1 MNFEMPDIEKIRKE
15 IDEKNAEIEKKGREE
30 IEEEYERLSKQ
41 EKPAEEPKKEEP
53 KEQKERKENGKEG
66 PKEQEEEKEEP
77 EKKKKEGP
85 KEKKGEKEKEP
96 STAKAMEGK
105 EEEPKEEKGEKE
117 KEKEDLEKEITKNF
131 YDELKKIKDTPGL
144 KMEKTEK
151 YFQLIENWQDL
162 ACLDNYKGIKSI
174 FSELDKLKPSIWFYN
189 LKKARITNNVAKSM
203 ASNYEEWDL
212 EDKEKLKII
221 KNFVNKQSKEKNF
234 LSSFFYSRDKTL
246 KEIAQILALED
257 IPFKGNIEV
266 IVKEIENPDIKSK
279 TIESMADIEKQSIE
293 KKKQSLQNLKED
305 MKHDKLP
312 PDKII
317 IELFKKLGVDSKA
330 ASEILPKL
338 VNTLENPEVQ
348 KEFEELSKTKEFQKF
363 KDTIEKVTKG
373 EEGKEIP
380 EAVKKVKEHIKD
392 EKESP
397 WKTAFGVAGWSI
409 LLFLVLFML
418 AELKGV
424 DLLTGVA
431 GGKKKKIG

>member
-1 MNFEMPDIEKIRKE
+1 MGIEIPNININEVRKE
-15 IDEKNAEIEKKGREE
+15 IDEKNAEMEKRERE
-30 IEEEYERLSKQ
+30 KIKEEYERLSKQ
-41 EKPAEEPKKEEP
+41 EKPTEKPIEEKPVEEKKEEI
-53 KEQKERKENGKEG
+53 KEKGKEIV
-66 PKEQEEEKEEP
+66 ENE
-77 EKKKKEGP
+77 
-85 KEKKGEKEKEP
+85 
-96 STAKAMEGK
+96 
-105 EEEPKEEKGEKE
+105 KEEKGKEEKKESEE
-117 KEKEDLEKEITKNF
+117 KEKEDLEKEITANL
-131 YDELKKIKDTPGL
+131 YDEFKKIKDTPGL

-162 ACLDNYKGIKSI
+162 AYLDNYKGIKNI

-221 KNFVNKQSKEKNF
+221 KNFVNKQSKGKNF
-234 LSSFFYSRDKTL
+234 LSSFFYSKDKTL
-246 KEIAQILALED
+246 KEIAQILSLED

-293 KKKQSLQNLKED
+293 KKKQSLQALKRD
-305 MKHDKLP
+305 MKLDKLP

-317 IELFKKLGVDSKA
+317 IELFKKLGIDSEA
-330 ASEILPKL
+330 ASEILSKL
-338 VNTLENPEVQ
+338 VNASENPEVQ
-348 KEFEELSKTKEFQKF
+348 KKFEELSKTKEFQKL
-363 KDTIEKVTKG
+363 KDTIEKVTKA

-380 EAVKKVKEHIKD
+380 EDLKKVKEYIKD
-392 EKESP
+392 EKKESP

-431 GGKKKKIG
+431 GGKKKKLDKK

>member
-1 MNFEMPDIEKIRKE
+1 MGIEIPNININEVRKE
-15 IDEKNAEIEKKGREE
+15 IDEKNAEMEKRERE
-30 IEEEYERLSKQ
+30 KIKEEYERLSKQ
-41 EKPAEEPKKEEP
+41 EKPTEKPIEEKPVEEKKEEI
-53 KEQKERKENGKEG
+53 KEKGKENE
-66 PKEQEEEKEEP
+66 
-77 EKKKKEGP
+77 
-85 KEKKGEKEKEP
+85 EKEKEE
-96 STAKAMEGK
+96 KGK
-105 EEEPKEEKGEKE
+105 EEKKEPEE
-117 KEKEDLEKEITKNF
+117 KEKEDLEKEITANL
-131 YDELKKIKDTPGL
+131 YDEFKKIKDTPGL

-162 ACLDNYKGIKSI
+162 AYLDNYKGIKNI

-221 KNFVNKQSKEKNF
+221 KNFVNKQSKGKNF
-234 LSSFFYSRDKTL
+234 LSSFFYSKDKTL
-246 KEIAQILALED
+246 KEIAQILSLED

-293 KKKQSLQNLKED
+293 KKKQSLQALKRD
-305 MKHDKLP
+305 MKLDKLP

-317 IELFKKLGVDSKA
+317 IELFKKLGIDSEA
-330 ASEILPKL
+330 ASEILSKL
-338 VNTLENPEVQ
+338 VNASENPEVQ
-348 KEFEELSKTKEFQKF
+348 KEFEELSKTKEFQKL
-363 KDTIEKVTKG
+363 KDTIEKVTKA

-380 EAVKKVKEHIKD
+380 EDLKKVKEYIKD
-392 EKESP
+392 EKKESP

-431 GGKKKKIG
+431 GGKKKKLDKK

>member
-1 MNFEMPDIEKIRKE
+1 MGIEIPNININEVRKE
-15 IDEKNAEIEKKGREE
+15 IDEKNAEMEKRERE
-30 IEEEYERLSKQ
+30 KIKEEYERLSKQ
-41 EKPAEEPKKEEP
+41 EKPTEKPIEEKPVEEKKEEI
-53 KEQKERKENGKEG
+53 KEKGKEIVENE
-66 PKEQEEEKEEP
+66 KEEKGKEEEKESE
-77 EKKKKEGP
+77 
-85 KEKKGEKEKEP
+85 
-96 STAKAMEGK
+96 
-105 EEEPKEEKGEKE
+105 E
-117 KEKEDLEKEITKNF
+117 KEKEDLEKEITANL
-131 YDELKKIKDTPGL
+131 YDEFKKIKDTPGL

-162 ACLDNYKGIKSI
+162 AYLDNYKGIKNI

-221 KNFVNKQSKEKNF
+221 KNFVNKQSKGKNF
-234 LSSFFYSRDKTL
+234 LSSFFYSKDKTL
-246 KEIAQILALED
+246 KEIAQILSLED

-293 KKKQSLQNLKED
+293 KKKQSLQALKRD
-305 MKHDKLP
+305 MKLDKLP

-317 IELFKKLGVDSKA
+317 IELFKKLGIDSEA
-330 ASEILPKL
+330 ASEILSKL
-338 VNTLENPEVQ
+338 VNASENPEVQ
-348 KEFEELSKTKEFQKF
+348 KEFEELSKTKEFQKL
-363 KDTIEKVTKG
+363 KDTIEKVTKA

-380 EAVKKVKEHIKD
+380 EDLKKVKEYIKD
-392 EKESP
+392 EKKESP

-431 GGKKKKIG
+431 GGKKKKLDKK